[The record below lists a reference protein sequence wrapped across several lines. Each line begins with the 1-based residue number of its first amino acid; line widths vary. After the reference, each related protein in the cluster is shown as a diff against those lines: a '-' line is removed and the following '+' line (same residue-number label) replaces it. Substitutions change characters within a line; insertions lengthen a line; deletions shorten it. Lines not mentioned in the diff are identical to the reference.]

1 MRLNRIVTTSAIGLL
16 LAPLA
21 ACGGSSSSTGSSAA
35 SSPASAAASAASS
48 AAGASA
54 SGASTAAG
62 SSSSATASGKPVPL
76 TGVTLTYW
84 ASNQGTSLANDTA
97 VLTPQLNKFT
107 AETGI
112 KVSLE
117 VVPWSD
123 LLNRILAAA
132 TSGKGP
138 DVLNIGNTWSP
149 TLQATGAFTPFNAAN
164 LNAVGGKARF
174 LAGSMSATGAP
185 GQDPVAV
192 PIYSLAYGLY
202 YNKKMFAAAG
212 ITNPPATWDEF
223 AADAKKLTTGSQYGL
238 SEEGGSTTENIHN
251 AFTLAAQNGGSFYD
265 SSGKPTFNTPGNV
278 AGILQY
284 LDFMQKDK
292 VVNIS
297 DAEYSNG
304 TEALKDFATGKSAMV
319 MWQAAAGSLKQFGM
333 NSADI
338 GVVPVPLPATM
349 PAGGK
354 KVTSMVAG
362 INLAIFKASSHQKE
376 ALEFAKFMTST
387 PTQET
392 LNATY
397 GSLPSVSD
405 AYSNPAFETPAVTV
419 FKSVLATTAAPLP
432 ETTSESQFETL
443 VGTSMKTFFSEIA
456 SGKTVTSAEI
466 SKALAAD
473 QQQLAAS

>member
-1 MRLNRIVTTSAIGLL
+1 VRLNRIVTTSAIGLL

-21 ACGGSSSSTGSSAA
+21 ACGNSSSSSASPSSASSAA
-35 SSPASAAASAASS
+35 AAASATGAASS
-48 AAGASA
+48 AAAGA
-54 SGASTAAG
+54 SGAAGG
-62 SSSSATASGKPVPL
+62 SSAAAASGKSVPL

-84 ASNQGTSLANDTA
+84 ASNQGTSLDNDKQ
-97 VLTPQLNKFT
+97 VLGPQLAKFT
-107 AETGI
+107 AQTGI
-112 KVSLE
+112 KVNLE

-138 DVLNIGNTWSP
+138 DVLNIGNTWSS
-149 TLQATGAFTPFNAAN
+149 TLQATGAFTPFDAAN
-164 LNAVGGKARF
+164 LTAVGGKSRF
-174 LAGSMSATGAP
+174 LAGSLSATGAP
-185 GQDPVAV
+185 GKDPVAV

-212 ITNPPATWDEF
+212 ITTPPATWDEF
-223 AADAKKLTTGSQYGL
+223 AADAKKLTSGSQYGL
-238 SEEGGSTTENIHN
+238 SVEGGSTTENIHS

-284 LDFMQKDK
+284 LNFMQKDK

-333 NSADI
+333 NAADI
-338 GVVPVPLPATM
+338 GVVPVPLPAT
-349 PAGGK
+349 PPSGGK
-354 KVTSMVAG
+354 KITSMVAG
-362 INLAIFKASSHQKE
+362 INLAVFKASSHQKE
-376 ALEFAKFMTST
+376 DLEFAKFMTST
-387 PTQET
+387 PTQEA

-405 AYSNPAFETPAVTV
+405 AYANPAFQTPNVTV
-419 FKSVLATTAAPLP
+419 FKNVLASTAAPLP
-432 ETTSESQFETL
+432 TTTSESQFETL
-443 VGTSMKTFFSEIA
+443 VGTSIKTFFSEIA
-456 SGKTVTSAEI
+456 SGKTVTSDEI